1 MKFRIRYA
9 DQIVGLSVVAALV
22 ILAAVIFLLGI
33 NQRWFAK
40 DYYFTAYFES
50 ASGLSENMAIQYKG
64 FTFGKVKSI
73 KLTGDDRVEVR
84 FFIYD
89 TYIERIKTGTLLSL
103 DAPPIAV
110 LGSSFLI
117 YPGKGPG
124 PHIEENAE
132 IYTVTSVE
140 GKRLIAQ
147 GIANVPERTDSVSQL
162 IAQVGTLLTEL
173 NGITTTANVAFKGAA
188 DGQADNSTELGRLI
202 GGVGETLAAVSSLS
216 ETIPSIIDTELEK
229 TLREI
234 RPLLADVE
242 ALSGRIA
249 EEGLVPAVL
258 DKQGDVYASLASSL
272 VSVAGVLA
280 NLNKVSDS
288 LPSQTTVL
296 LSEVQGT
303 LKDVEDVLSGVK
315 NNPLLR
321 GGIPDKVQSR
331 PAGASPRGN
340 IDF

>member
-1 MKFRIRYA
+1 MKFTIRYA
-9 DQIVGLSVVAALV
+9 DRIVGLSIVVALV
-22 ILAAVIFLLGI
+22 ILVAVIFLLGI

-40 DYYFTAYFES
+40 DYYFTAYLDT
-50 ASGLSENMAIQYKG
+50 ASGISENMVIQYKG

-73 KLTGDDRVEVR
+73 KLTDDDRVEVR

-124 PHIEENAE
+124 PHIEENSE
-132 IYTVTSVE
+132 IYTVTSAE

-147 GIANVPERTDSVSQL
+147 GLANVPERSDSISQL

-173 NGITTTANVAFKGAA
+173 NGISNTANVALKGAA
-188 DGQADNSTELGRLI
+188 DGQPDTSTELGRLL
-202 GGVGETLAAVSSLS
+202 GGVEETLVTVNALP
-216 ETIPSIIDTELEK
+216 ETIPSIVDTELEK
-229 TLREI
+229 TLDEI
-234 RPLLADVE
+234 RPLLADVK
-242 ALSGRIA
+242 ALTGRVA
-249 EEGLVPAVL
+249 DEGLVPAVL
-258 DKQGDVYASLASSL
+258 DKQGDVYASLAASL
-272 VSVAGVLA
+272 ESVSRVLVD
-280 NLNKVSDS
+280 LNRVTDK
-288 LPSQTTVL
+288 LPSQTAVL

-303 LKDVEDVLSGVK
+303 LKDVEDVLNGVK

-321 GGIPDKVQSR
+321 GGIPDRVQSK
-331 PAGASPRGN
+331 PTGTSLRGN
-340 IDF
+340 IGF